1 MTEPQTIIDLAQ
13 QLKMT
18 DADMVDLL
26 KNKTKWED
34 KFRQLMLLGKQ
45 LPALP
50 VELQQDEYLV
60 SGCESKVW
68 LLHYWHEGQLFLAAS
83 SDAKIVKGLVSV
95 VVAAFNQKTKQQIRD
110 FDLSAYFAQLNL
122 LNQLSV
128 SRANGLRAIVD
139 KINDFCH

>member
-1 MTEPQTIIDLAQ
+1 MTDPQTIIDLAQ

-26 KNKTKWED
+26 KEKTKWED

-45 LPALP
+45 LPSLP
-50 VELQQDEYLV
+50 DELQQDEYLV

-68 LLHYWHEGQLFLAAS
+68 LIHHWHDNQLFLAAS

-95 VVAAFNQKTKQQIRD
+95 VVAAFNQKSKQQIRD